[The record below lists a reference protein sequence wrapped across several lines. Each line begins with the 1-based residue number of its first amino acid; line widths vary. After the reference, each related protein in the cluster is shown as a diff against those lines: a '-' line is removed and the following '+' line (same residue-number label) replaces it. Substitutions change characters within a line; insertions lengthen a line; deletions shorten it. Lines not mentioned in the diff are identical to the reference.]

1 MKDELLIPFG
11 AILGLS
17 FFAFLVKFVKGKEQ
31 ESAPEPD
38 DEEDDG
44 YGEDEYFWRVSG
56 GEVERGDREF
66 RLDNKW
72 E

>member
-1 MKDELLIPFG
+1 MRDELLIPFG

-38 DEEDDG
+38 AEDEEYDGDDQFIVRWDKDG
-44 YGEDEYFWRVSG
+44 NQAEWGRDVWP
-56 GEVERGDREF
+56 
-66 RLDNKW
+66 
-72 E
+72 